1 MEDDVRPP
9 KRSRGRLRLVSARE
23 MTPSKD
29 EGAAQVDT
37 TRIHCFRCRHEVDV
51 VGVWPG
57 YRWAKRAWYSAIG
70 LLCVLSPI
78 ILSELT
84 VLIPL
89 AVCIAMA
96 AGPVHS
102 LAAQK
107 PTCRDC
113 GAELP

>member
-1 MEDDVRPP
+1 MD
-9 KRSRGRLRLVSARE
+9 
-23 MTPSKD
+23 TPHS
-29 EGAAQVDT
+29 
-37 TRIHCFRCRHEVDV
+37 HCFRCKHEVEV

-57 YRWAKRAWYSAIG
+57 YRWAKRGWYTAVVG
-70 LLCVLSPI
+70 LCVLSPI
-78 ILSELT
+78 ILSEMT

-89 AVCIAMA
+89 AVTIAMA

-113 GAELP
+113 GAEL